1 MRFQSVQSLRRAAV
15 LAFALAVPAVAAQE
29 AAALSPITLNG
40 TLTGTLN
47 GTLNGA
53 LDRPQGISPAGG
65 IAAGALPAGKAA
77 LDRQPAAA
85 RLHLAGFSKRSAR
98 SSTRSSARSSLRSNR
113 SSVGPRGF
121 NSSFNSRFLQRDRSF
136 GSSAAPTRFGN
147 SLTSGLLRRDR
158 SFGGSSVLRG
168 RTLPLVRGSRLSS
181 TTLFGPRPGGFRRG
195 PFDDSRVRA
204 LRAEALA
211 LDAEARLRELGL
223 TPAQEAAVP
232 NMPPALKRALALAKE
247 ARAQDA
253 RARQSA
259 PSEPGGDG

>member
-1 MRFQSVQSLRRAAV
+1 MRFQPVQSLRRAAI
-15 LAFALAVPAVAAQE
+15 LAVALIAPAVAAQG
-29 AAALSPITLNG
+29 AAALNPV
-40 TLTGTLN
+40 TLTGS
-47 GTLNGA
+47 
-53 LDRPQGISPAGG
+53 LDRPQGSAPAGG
-65 IAAGALPAGKAA
+65 IAAGALLGGTAVV
-77 LDRQPAAA
+77 DRQPAAA
-85 RLHLAGFSKRSAR
+85 RLHLAGFSKRSNR
-98 SSTRSSARSSLRSNR
+98 STFRSTFRSNR

-181 TTLFGPRPGGFRRG
+181 TTLFGPRPSGFRRG
-195 PFDDSRVRA
+195 PFDDSRIRA

-223 TPAQEAAVP
+223 TPAQEAAAP
-232 NMPPALKRALALAKE
+232 TMPPALMRALTLAKQARAKE
-247 ARAQDA
+247 AA
-253 RARQSA
+253 SA
-259 PSEPGGDG
+259 GADGDG